1 MKLLALTSLLAVS
14 ALLAKSSLTYYDDD
28 SYTCINRLLDHC
40 IEPNLD
46 AHEATFVSEDVALAV
61 LTNRALLD
69 QLAADV
75 QAANDCTETELAY
88 PACKE
93 VNMRNT
99 EYYNELRLIAG
110 YLNSSYHLDVLQA
123 AASTPCLGN
132 EELVERARMGL
143 LMCYWPFLE
152 EVQAKQ
158 DMCHALSVLQNCSVN
173 VVTTVCRDGAG
184 AFIQSLWDY
193 MEEPEVHDI
202 VVSMVEIPPAMADP
216 FGDCQQE
223 ASAVKRF
230 AKRALQKL
238 RR

>member
-1 MKLLALTSLLAVS
+1 MKLLALTLLLAVS
-14 ALLAKSSLTYYDDD
+14 ALLAESSLLRRD
-28 SYTCINRLLDHC
+28 SATGTCITDLHEYC

-46 AHEATFVSEDVALAV
+46 AHEATFESEDAALAV

-75 QAANDCTETELAY
+75 QAANDCTEAELAN
-88 PACKE
+88 PACE
-93 VNMRNT
+93 GFDMGDT
-99 EYYNELRLIAG
+99 EDYDVLRLIAG
-110 YLNSSYHLDVLQA
+110 YLDSSYHLDVLQA
-123 AASTPCLGN
+123 AATTPCLGN
-132 EELVERARMGL
+132 EELAESAGMGL
-143 LMCYWPFLE
+143 LMCYLPFLE
-152 EVQAKQ
+152 EVQAMQ
-158 DMCHALSVLQNCSVN
+158 DVCQALSVLQNCSVN
-173 VVTTVCRDGAG
+173 VVTTVCGDGAG

-193 MEEPEVHDI
+193 MADPEVHDI
-202 VVSMVEIPPAMADP
+202 VLSMVGIPPEMADP